1 MKQKLLILRQAEKA
15 PGIYELVT
23 HQELFNFRLM
33 TKIDT
38 EESLNDAMLRIQER
52 DLIVLIVM
60 QNKRLS
66 SKNDN
71 QAGNS
76 SNGNNSKSFYNDSL
90 EF

>member
-1 MKQKLLILRQAEKA
+1 MKQKLLTLRQAEKA

-23 HQELFNFRLM
+23 HQGLFNFRLM

-71 QAGNS
+71 QAGNFAS
-76 SNGNNSKSFYNDSL
+76 GYPSNIPYNNDF
-90 EF
+90 